1 MIAGRDEQIVVLD
14 GHRAIGH
21 VDMDVGVQLL
31 DFLGL
36 RRGSTVGE
44 DQSVAGELVITRAIA
59 EVSAIAQTGGAVRL
73 GGIDRLIDEVPD
85 EAALI
90 VRVALQCRVFVQI
103 ADRVAHCVHVL
114 AGDVRFLRIM
124 RETLVVGM
132 GRRAVDLE
140 HSRGRSAMSRM
151 RAQHDCCLSCFLLSF
166 ITSL

>member
-85 EAALI
+85 EAAPDSAGSAPVPCI
-90 VRVALQCRVFVQI
+90 RPDCRPSCPLCACTRRRCTVS
-103 ADRVAHCVHVL
+103 ADHA
-114 AGDVRFLRIM
+114 
-124 RETLVVGM
+124 
-132 GRRAVDLE
+132 
-140 HSRGRSAMSRM
+140 
-151 RAQHDCCLSCFLLSF
+151 
-166 ITSL
+166 